1 MANTYDS
8 VSVTLT
14 HQVWETFSKGLLA
27 LMDLFVLTSFAAHQ
41 ALVIARRGPDTAVAK
56 LDLAHAEVQAFIQ
69 FTDRVEN
76 VALGGDRPTADELDE
91 IGKRIFDHIFQ
102 HDVLR
107 LYNRVPTANFSIQI
121 ATDDPIVQRIPWE
134 FIRPHDRLAV
144 PHRDRCVVRV
154 LPICA
159 PIDPTP
165 SKSLKKLKVLLA
177 VADPVDQAG
186 VTWRDVEYNIRRAIG
201 AQTEGLA
208 TLKVIPGATS
218 EALRRALDDESY
230 DVFHFLGH
238 GCVVEGE
245 GRLVLVDVD
254 TKKSDFI
261 TAKQVALALSGQN
274 LRLVI
279 LSACLSGAGDIKNDF
294 GPVANALLSS
304 GIPAVVANQTSIPT
318 KSVAPFVGALYQ
330 RLLREGNIDAAVMSG
345 RLALQDELRKTIP
358 NESAVVEWGIPAL
371 YRLPGGGQL
380 FAPRGE
386 T

>member
-1 MANTYDS
+1 
-8 VSVTLT
+8 
-14 HQVWETFSKGLLA
+14 
-27 LMDLFVLTSFAAHQ
+27 MDLFVLRGFAADQ
-41 ALVIARRGPDTAVAK
+41 ALVVARRGPDTAVAK
-56 LDLAHAEVQAFIQ
+56 LDLAHSEVQAFIK
-69 FTDRVEN
+69 FTDRVEL
-76 VALGGDRPTADELDE
+76 VALGGERPTTAELDD
-91 IGKRIFDHIFQ
+91 IGTRLFDHIFQ
-102 HDVLR
+102 NEVRR

-121 ATDDPIVQRIPWE
+121 ATDDPNVQRIPWE

-159 PIDPTP
+159 PTDPAPT
-165 SKSLKKLKVLLA
+165 KSLKKLRVLLA
-177 VADPVDQAG
+177 VADPIDQAG
-186 VTWRDVEYNIRRAIG
+186 VTWQDVEYTIRRAFE

-208 TLKVIPGATS
+208 ALKVIPGATGQ
-218 EALRRALDDESY
+218 ALLRALDEESY

-238 GCVVEGE
+238 GCIVNGE
-245 GRLVLVDVD
+245 GHLVLVDVA
-254 TKKSDFI
+254 TKKSDFV
-261 TAKQVALALSGQN
+261 TARQVASALSGQN

-279 LSACLSGAGDIKNDF
+279 LSACLSGAGNIRDDF
-294 GPVANALLSS
+294 GPVAYALLCS

-345 RLALQDELRKTIP
+345 RVALQDELRKTIP
-358 NESAVVEWGIPAL
+358 MSSAVVEWGIPAL
-371 YRLPGGGQL
+371 YRLPGGAQL